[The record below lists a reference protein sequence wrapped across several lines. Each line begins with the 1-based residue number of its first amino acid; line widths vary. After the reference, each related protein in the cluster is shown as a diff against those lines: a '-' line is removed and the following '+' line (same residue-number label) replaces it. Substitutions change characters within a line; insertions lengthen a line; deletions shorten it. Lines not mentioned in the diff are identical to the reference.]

1 MDVFKEIFTMKG
13 RLNRSLHAKY
23 QLIWIMLIVLAETTG
38 SELASF
44 MGDADMGKN
53 ISALL
58 FYIVLTGFS
67 MILTRR
73 LHDIDKS
80 GWFALIALVPVV
92 GFFFSIYLFFAAGT
106 VGSNQYGEEPL
117 TD

>member
-1 MDVFKEIFTMKG
+1 MKG

-44 MGDADMGKN
+44 VSDSDMGEN
-53 ISALL
+53 ISMLL
-58 FYIVLTGFS
+58 FYIGLTGFS

-73 LHDIDKS
+73 LHDIDRS
-80 GWFALIALVPVV
+80 GWFALIALVPVI
-92 GFFFSIYLFFAAGT
+92 GFFFSIYLFFAQGT
-106 VGSNQYGEEPL
+106 VGSNQYGQEPL